1 MKTIL
6 FLITMSAVA
15 AVGAGCS
22 KKGASSG
29 SCAGA
34 VSKGVDTMMAAGQK
48 RMESM
53 PGGMPADIKAKMDEA
68 SAKLKTVIANRC
80 TEDKWSAEIIDC
92 YNKAATREDLKACRA
107 KLPPEQASKLQSEEM
122 QVMSQMMG
130 GGPGRGMHGAGGP
143 HMVGSPPP
151 ANPAAAEQHD
161 EINRKNADAIKADA
175 DAQSVA
181 DRQAA
186 QAALRDLR
194 KQAAEL
200 HREPMQPS
208 AH

>member
-6 FLITMSAVA
+6 FVITMSAVA

-22 KKGASSG
+22 KKGGAG
-29 SCAGA
+29 DCAGA

-68 SAKLKTVIANRC
+68 SGKLKTVIANRC

-130 GGPGRGMHGAGGP
+130 GGGMPGGHEHGMGGMHGG
-143 HMVGSPPP
+143 
-151 ANPAAAEQHD
+151 
-161 EINRKNADAIKADA
+161 
-175 DAQSVA
+175 
-181 DRQAA
+181 
-186 QAALRDLR
+186 
-194 KQAAEL
+194 
-200 HREPMQPS
+200 MQPS
-208 AH
+208 MSGGSGAPAADGSAAPAPAPATPGSAAAPAGH